1 MIKQDYL
8 IRMIQEL
15 IALIVNAILNKKTI
29 RQKEWKE
36 YDAMTE
42 QVLGLSSKELLS
54 IDIQE
59 LIEKYKEETDRT
71 DKIELASINMLR
83 LSEEIEDNFL
93 LKSRLRQDGLQLLKY
108 VQKEANAYSL
118 QREYL
123 IKLLET
129 NHCLHATP

>member
-8 IRMIQEL
+8 IRMIQEIITL
-15 IALIVNAILNKKTI
+15 VVNAILNKKRI
-29 RQKEWKE
+29 QQKEWKE
-36 YDAMTE
+36 YDAMVE
-42 QVLGLSSKELLS
+42 QVLGLSSKELLN

-71 DKIELASINMLR
+71 DKIELAGINMLR
-83 LSEEIEDNFL
+83 LSEEIEDNIL

-129 NHCLHATP
+129 NN

>member
-8 IRMIQEL
+8 IRMIQEIITL
-15 IALIVNAILNKKTI
+15 VVNAILNKKRI
-29 RQKEWKE
+29 QQKEWKE
-36 YDAMTE
+36 YDAMAE
-42 QVLGLSSKELLS
+42 QVLGLSSNELLN

-59 LIEKYKEETDRT
+59 LIEKYKEETGRT
-71 DKIELASINMLR
+71 DKIELAGINMLR
-83 LSEEIEDNFL
+83 LSEEIEDNIL

-108 VQKEANAYSL
+108 VQKEADAYSL

-129 NHCLHATP
+129 NN

>member
-8 IRMIQEL
+8 IRMIQEIITL
-15 IALIVNAILNKKTI
+15 VVNAILNKKRI
-29 RQKEWKE
+29 QQKEWKE
-36 YDAMTE
+36 YDAMAE
-42 QVLGLSSKELLS
+42 QVLGLSSKELLN

-71 DKIELASINMLR
+71 DKIELAGINMLR
-83 LSEEIEDNFL
+83 LSEEIEDNIL
-93 LKSRLRQDGLQLLKY
+93 LKSRLRQDGFQLLKY
-108 VQKEANAYSL
+108 VQKEADAYSL

-129 NHCLHATP
+129 NN

>member
-8 IRMIQEL
+8 IRMIQEIITL
-15 IALIVNAILNKKTI
+15 VVNAILNKKRI
-29 RQKEWKE
+29 QQKEWKE
-36 YDAMTE
+36 YDAMAE
-42 QVLGLSSKELLS
+42 QVLGLSSKELLN

-71 DKIELASINMLR
+71 DKIELAGINMLR
-83 LSEEIEDNFL
+83 LSEEIENNIL

-108 VQKEANAYSL
+108 VQKEADAYSL

-129 NHCLHATP
+129 NN

>member
-8 IRMIQEL
+8 IRMIQEIITL
-15 IALIVNAILNKKTI
+15 VVNAILNKKRI
-29 RQKEWKE
+29 QQKEWKE
-36 YDAMTE
+36 YDAMAE
-42 QVLGLSSKELLS
+42 QVLGLSSNELLN

-71 DKIELASINMLR
+71 DKIELAGINMLR
-83 LSEEIEDNFL
+83 LSEEIEDNIL

-108 VQKEANAYSL
+108 VQKEADAYSL

-129 NHCLHATP
+129 NN

>member
-8 IRMIQEL
+8 IRMIQEIITL
-15 IALIVNAILNKKTI
+15 VVNAILNKKRI
-29 RQKEWKE
+29 QQKEWKE
-36 YDAMTE
+36 YDAMVE
-42 QVLGLSSKELLS
+42 QVLGLSSKELLN

-71 DKIELASINMLR
+71 DKIELAGINMLR
-83 LSEEIEDNFL
+83 LSEEIEDNIL

-108 VQKEANAYSL
+108 VQKEADAYSL

-129 NHCLHATP
+129 NN

>member
-1 MIKQDYL
+1 
-8 IRMIQEL
+8 MIQEL

>member
-8 IRMIQEL
+8 IRMIQEIITL
-15 IALIVNAILNKKTI
+15 VVNAILNKKRI
-29 RQKEWKE
+29 QQKEWKE
-36 YDAMTE
+36 YDAMVE
-42 QVLGLSSKELLS
+42 QVLGLSSKELLN

-59 LIEKYKEETDRT
+59 LLEKYKGGTDRT
-71 DKIELASINMLR
+71 DKIELAGINMLR
-83 LSEEIEDNFL
+83 LSEEIEDNIL

-129 NHCLHATP
+129 NN